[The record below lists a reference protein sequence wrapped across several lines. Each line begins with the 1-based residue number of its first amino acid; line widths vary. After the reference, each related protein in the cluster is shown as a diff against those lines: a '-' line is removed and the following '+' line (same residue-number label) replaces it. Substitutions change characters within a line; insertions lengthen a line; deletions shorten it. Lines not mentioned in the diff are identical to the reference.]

1 MDSRWP
7 PQQSPLPTSAITIL
21 SGIVTLY
28 LAHSALV
35 YYFDSPIL
43 SPILSPLELVW
54 NALVFLTPQRLVLD
68 GAKRAELRANDML
81 AQTHAAKSEALRRVL
96 GMGGAA
102 LTHKLVGGEGIM
114 RGMSGFGAAGGQ
126 EEDGSGS
133 RSDVPPGLGNW
144 DNSCYQNS
152 VLQGLSSLDSLKKY
166 LGAPRTSVVEAE
178 RDTEST
184 TASLQQTVLK
194 LRGVENNGNQLW
206 TPAKLKNMSSW
217 QQQDAQEYFS
227 KIMEDLD
234 KEAAKG
240 MEAMKAE
247 VGLEAAMR
255 DAEVAHE
262 VEEENAPARNPLEGL
277 LAQRVACT
285 RCGFSEGL
293 SMIPFNCLTVPLGS
307 SDLYSL
313 QDCLDEYTKLEE
325 IPDVDCPKCTLLRAE
340 NQLQQMLP
348 PEPQDPQHQQQQP
361 SSPLPLSPSFPLN
374 LPPEL
379 RLLATDRLNAIQQAL
394 QEDDFTDTTL
404 TSTCQIPKKAHVSST
419 KTRQAVIARAPQALV
434 IHINRSVF
442 DERTGVQRKNYAGV
456 GYPAVLDLG
465 GWMFGGRVVEG
476 GARVSILD
484 GGRGKGQDWE
494 CLFRLKAVIQH
505 YGRHENGHYIAYRRH
520 PAAVRGREG
529 GEEKQAEDDGLDCE
543 SGVGKVEDQWWRLS
557 DEDVSPVSEDVAL
570 GQGGAF
576 MLFYERE
583 GGGDEMPVRERAEE
597 MAAAVCEPMAEDA
610 KVEESPHVAMEGI
623 GHEDISTSTAVP
635 DTTDEST
642 ATSSTLPPI
651 ATPELPTTPEEL
663 SPPSRTDDHELSPLD
678 PHEPVSISNTS
689 PPPPQHPQLLPSSNP
704 MRTAR
709 GRQTSRDGNGKTGF
723 GGNVCRAMAAT

>member
-1 MDSRWP
+1 MDYSRWP
-7 PQQSPLPTSAITIL
+7 PQQPPLPTSLITLL
-21 SGIVTLY
+21 SGIITLY

-35 YYFDSPIL
+35 YYFDHPIL
-43 SPILSPLELVW
+43 SPVELAW

-68 GAKRAELRANDML
+68 SAKRAELRANDML
-81 AQTHAAKSEALRRVL
+81 AQTHAAKCEALRRVL
-96 GMGGAA
+96 GVGGAA
-102 LTHKLVGGEGIM
+102 LMQKFVGGEGIM
-114 RGMSGFGAAGGQ
+114 RGLSGFGAAGGH
-126 EEDGSGS
+126 EAVGSGS
-133 RSDVPPGLGNW
+133 GSGSDVPPGLGNW

-152 VLQGLSSLDSLKKY
+152 VLQCLSSLDSLKKY
-166 LGAPRTSVVEAE
+166 LGAPPGTSVVEAE
-178 RDTEST
+178 RDTETT

-194 LRGVENNGNQLW
+194 LSGVENNGKQLW

-227 KIMEDLD
+227 KIMEELD

-240 MEAMKAE
+240 VEGVKAKA
-247 VGLEAAMR
+247 GLEGAVKSV
-255 DAEVAHE
+255 EVAHE
-262 VEEENAPARNPLEGL
+262 DERKDAPPRNPLEGL

-307 SDLYSL
+307 SDSYRLE
-313 QDCLDEYTKLEE
+313 DCLTEYTKLEE
-325 IPDVDCPKCTLLRAE
+325 IPDVDCPKCTLLRAQ

-348 PEPQDPQHQQQQP
+348 PDEPQDPQHQQPLPTSP
-361 SSPLPLSPSFPLN
+361 SSLN

-379 RLLATDRLNAIQQAL
+379 RLLATQRLQAIQRAL
-394 QEDDFTDTTL
+394 EQDDFTDTTL
-404 TSTCQIPKKAHVSST
+404 HTTCQIPKRSHISST
-419 KTRQAVIARAPQALV
+419 KTRQAVIARAPSALV

-465 GWMFGGRVVEG
+465 GWMFGGAVGGGEG
-476 GARVSILD
+476 GAGESML
-484 GGRGKGQDWE
+484 GGCTGKGQDHG

-520 PAAVRGREG
+520 GTAARRREG
-529 GEEKQAEDDGLDCE
+529 GEEEVGVVDEEGRG
-543 SGVGKVEDQWWRLS
+543 SGSGGEVGKVSEQWWRLS
-557 DEDVSPVSEDVAL
+557 DEDVSPVSEEVAL

-583 GGGDEMPVRERAEE
+583 GGGEETPVLERAEQRV
-597 MAAAVCEPMAEDA
+597 AAVCEPMAEDA
-610 KVEESPHVAMEGI
+610 KVEESPHVIVEGD
-623 GHEDISTSTAVP
+623 GQEEISTSTAEP

-651 ATPELPTTPEEL
+651 ANPELPIPEEL
-663 SPPSRTDDHELSPLD
+663 STPSTTDDELPPPD
-678 PHEPVSISNTS
+678 QRAPVSNPS
-689 PPPPQHPQLLPSSNP
+689 PPQHPQRLPPSNP
-704 MRTAR
+704 KMRTAR
-709 GRQTSRDGNGKTGF
+709 GRDRQTSRDGNGKTGF
-723 GGNVCRAMAAT
+723 GGNVYRAMAAT